1 MPSAELSPLA
11 RRDLLAATRWI
22 EKDNPRAARG
32 LREAVR
38 RAAEQIGAYPAVGA
52 LRPEL
57 AETPFRFVVLSGYP
71 YVIVY
76 HSERRPPIIAR
87 VVHGARDL
95 PEVLRDL

>member
-1 MPSAELSPLA
+1 MA
-11 RRDLLAATRWI
+11 RRDLLAAARWI

-38 RAAEQIGAYPAVGA
+38 RAAEQIGTHPAVGV

-57 AETPFRFVVLSGYP
+57 ARAPFRFLVLSGYP

-76 HSERRPPIIAR
+76 HAERRPPVIAR
-87 VVHGARDL
+87 VLHGARDL